1 MKKPSIIW
9 LVLAILF
16 ISLGFFHLNASR
28 KSVSPFQPSEEYA
41 GLDIKLVGISIKS
54 FVCELNSYIDHYNE
68 STRRQ
73 NRIAAFGYFL
83 ASLTAIFSMVLTFY
97 HQRK

>member
-1 MKKPSIIW
+1 MKKLSIIW

-28 KSVSPFQPSEEYA
+28 KSISLFQLDEKYA
-41 GLDIKLVGISIKS
+41 GVDVTSAGISIKD
-54 FVCELNSYIDHYNE
+54 FVCEFNSYLDYYNE

-83 ASLTAIFSMVLTFY
+83 ASVTVFVSMYLTY
-97 HQRK
+97 RRQN